1 MSKIT
6 IPFDSTKINTI
17 SDKIIQ
23 KLSHEELL
31 ILKSNLDELK
41 NNIKNHMRNENI
53 KAALKDLL
61 PENVLMQMIN
71 ILDTTNITT
80 PIRMAH
86 FLAQCAHESGDFRH
100 VFENLNYSAQGLL
113 RVFPRYFGTLAL
125 AKQYERK
132 PVKIGSRVYANRMG
146 NGDEKSGDGF
156 KFRGRGF
163 IQLTGRNNYVR
174 FSEFVGED
182 VVENPDL
189 VATKYPLR
197 SALFYFERNN
207 LWHVADNGVDET
219 VIKEMTRRINGGFN
233 GLNDRINKF
242 NRFYNALKDVD
253 FYS

>member
-1 MSKIT
+1 MSKIV

-41 NNIKNHMRNENI
+41 NNIKIYMRNENI
-53 KAALKDLL
+53 KAALKDVL
-61 PENVLMQMIN
+61 PENVLTQMLN
-71 ILDTTNITT
+71 ILHTTNITT
-80 PIRMAH
+80 PLRMAH

-100 VFENLNYSAQGLL
+100 IFENLNYSAQGLL
-113 RVFPRYFGTLAL
+113 RVFPRHFGTLAL
-125 AKQYERK
+125 AKLYERN

-189 VATKYPLR
+189 VALKYPLT

-207 LWHVADNGVDET
+207 LWQVADRGAGEA
-219 VIKEMTRRINGGFN
+219 VIKEMTKLINGGFN
-233 GLNDRINKF
+233 GLNDRMNKF
-242 NRFYNALKDVD
+242 NRYYKALKDVD